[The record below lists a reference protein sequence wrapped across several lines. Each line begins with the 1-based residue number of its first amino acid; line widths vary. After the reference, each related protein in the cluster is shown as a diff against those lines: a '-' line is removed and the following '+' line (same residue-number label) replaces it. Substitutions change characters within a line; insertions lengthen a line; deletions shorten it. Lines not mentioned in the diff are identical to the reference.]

1 MKKRSKQQK
10 DENFPVA
17 GLLIK
22 SSLRPLVN
30 AYYRAARY
38 CDDIAD
44 APDLS
49 ARQKLAKLSE
59 AEDIFLGYQKDVP
72 DELLF
77 LSGLRRNFCD
87 ELLDTSLFT
96 DLLTAF
102 RQDSR
107 GHTYETW
114 EQLLEYCRYSAAPVG
129 RFMLAVHD
137 ENLSTYMP
145 SGVLCTVL
153 QIANHI
159 QDIKY
164 DLLVQNRIYLP
175 AELLQK
181 YQVSTDDLRQDKSS
195 PELKK
200 LIAEIISRL
209 QKMLKDAALLPAITR
224 SLRLRMQICVI
235 LSLTN
240 IMLKKLNKKD
250 VLQKNVKL
258 SKIDWM
264 RAVIGGVFRALF
276 TKTKISRTAI

>member
-59 AEDIFLGYQKDVP
+59 AEDIFLGYQKEVP

-77 LSGLRRNFCD
+77 LLGLRRIFCD

-181 YQVSTDDLRQDKSS
+181 YQVSTDDLQQDKSS

-250 VLQKNVKL
+250 VLQKNVRL

>member
-1 MKKRSKQQK
+1 MKKRCKNQK

-59 AEDIFLGYQKDVP
+59 AEDIFLGYRKEVP

-77 LSGLRRNFCD
+77 LSGLRREFRD

-107 GHTYETW
+107 GHVYETW

-129 RFMLAVHD
+129 RFMLAIHD
-137 ENLSTYMP
+137 ENLSTYLP

-164 DLLVQNRIYLP
+164 DAVMQNRIYLP
-175 AELLQK
+175 SELMEK
-181 YQVSTDDLRQDKSS
+181 YQVTAEDLQKDKSS
-195 PELKK
+195 PGLKK
-200 LIAEIISRL
+200 LIAEITFRL
-209 QKMLKDAALLPAITR
+209 SKMLKDAELLPSIVKNK
-224 SLRLRMQICVI
+224 RLKIELGII

-240 IMLKKLNKKD
+240 CMIKK
-250 VLQKNVKL
+250 LQKNDILSQEIKL
-258 SKIDWM
+258 SRTDWIKSSI
-264 RAVIGGVFRALF
+264 IGGMRGL
-276 TKTKISRTAI
+276 

>member
-59 AEDIFLGYQKDVP
+59 AEDIFLGYQKNVP

-77 LSGLRRNFCD
+77 LSELRRIFCD

-181 YQVSTDDLRQDKSS
+181 YQVSTEDLRQDKAS
-195 PELKK
+195 PELEK

>member
-145 SGVLCTVL
+145 SGILCTVL

>member
-59 AEDIFLGYQKDVP
+59 AEDIFLGYQKEVP
-72 DELLF
+72 DDLLF
-77 LSGLRRNFCD
+77 LSALRRTFCE

-107 GHTYETW
+107 GHVYETW

-164 DLLVQNRIYLP
+164 DSLVQNRIYLP
-175 AELLQK
+175 SELMQK
-181 YQVSTDDLRQDKSS
+181 YQVSADDLRQDISS

-200 LIAEIISRL
+200 LIAEIVARL
-209 QKMLKDAALLPAITR
+209 EKMLKDAALLPAITR

-264 RAVIGGVFRALF
+264 RAVISGVFRALF

>member
-102 RQDSR
+102 RQDSH

-209 QKMLKDAALLPAITR
+209 QKMLKDAALLPSIIR

-258 SKIDWM
+258 SKIDWI

>member
-264 RAVIGGVFRALF
+264 RAVIGGVFCALF

>member
-77 LSGLRRNFCD
+77 LSGLRRIFCD

>member
-1 MKKRSKQQK
+1 MKKRCKNQK

-59 AEDIFLGYQKDVP
+59 AEDIFLGYRKEVP

-77 LSGLRRNFCD
+77 LSGLRREFRD
-87 ELLDTSLFT
+87 ELLATSLFT

-107 GHTYETW
+107 GHVYETW

-129 RFMLAVHD
+129 RFMLAIHD
-137 ENLSTYMP
+137 ENLSTYLP

-164 DLLVQNRIYLP
+164 DAVMQNRIYLP
-175 AELLQK
+175 SELMEK
-181 YQVSTDDLRQDKSS
+181 YQVTAEDLKKDKSS
-195 PELKK
+195 PGLKK
-200 LIAEIISRL
+200 LIAEITFRL
-209 QKMLKDAALLPAITR
+209 SKMLKDAELLPPITR

-240 IMLKKLNKKD
+240 IMLKKLNRKD
-250 VLQKNVKL
+250 VLRKEVKL
-258 SKIDWM
+258 SKIDWI
-264 RAVIGGVFRALF
+264 RAVISGIFRALF

>member
-1 MKKRSKQQK
+1 MKKRCKNQK

-17 GLLIK
+17 GRLIK

-59 AEDIFLGYQKDVP
+59 AEDIFLGYRKEVP

-77 LSGLRRNFCD
+77 LSGLRREFRD

-107 GHTYETW
+107 GHVYETW

-129 RFMLAVHD
+129 RFMLAIHD
-137 ENLSTYMP
+137 ENLSTYLP

-164 DLLVQNRIYLP
+164 DAVMQNRIYLP
-175 AELLQK
+175 SELMEK
-181 YQVSTDDLRQDKSS
+181 YQVTAEDLQKDKSS
-195 PELKK
+195 PGLKK
-200 LIAEIISRL
+200 LIAEITFRL
-209 QKMLKDAALLPAITR
+209 SKMLKDAELLPPITR

-240 IMLKKLNKKD
+240 IMLKKLNRKD
-250 VLQKNVKL
+250 VLRKEVKL
-258 SKIDWM
+258 SKIDWI
-264 RAVIGGVFRALF
+264 RAVISGIFRALF

>member
-59 AEDIFLGYQKDVP
+59 AEDIFLGYQKNVP

-77 LSGLRRNFCD
+77 LSELRRIFCD

>member
-164 DLLVQNRIYLP
+164 DFLVQNRIYLP